1 MNHVNHTFQ
10 TDQFEFTYTESHIEN
25 SFSWERHC
33 HARYEMIAVLE
44 GDVRIMLEGRTYRL
58 TENQVGIIP
67 PLLYHTVMANKREA
81 YRRVTALFSRTAVPA
96 ALREQF
102 EEKTADPTIFFWRQL
117 HEFRTICEAESP
129 SFYEPLANSLMTQIF
144 YHIIRAEQAD
154 KRGDTDEFLQK
165 IILYIDRHLGEK
177 ILLDDLAA
185 YTARS
190 KSSVCHLFEE
200 KMGISPRQYILQ
212 KRLALANKLIRDGT
226 PPTLAA
232 IQVGYENYS
241 AFYRVYRKH
250 FQTNPSNG

>member
-1 MNHVNHTFQ
+1 
-10 TDQFEFTYTESHIEN
+10 
-25 SFSWERHC
+25 
-33 HARYEMIAVLE
+33 
-44 GDVRIMLEGRTYRL
+44 
-58 TENQVGIIP
+58 
-67 PLLYHTVMANKREA
+67 
-81 YRRVTALFSRTAVPA
+81 
-96 ALREQF
+96 
-102 EEKTADPTIFFWRQL
+102 
-117 HEFRTICEAESP
+117 
-129 SFYEPLANSLMTQIF
+129 MTQIF